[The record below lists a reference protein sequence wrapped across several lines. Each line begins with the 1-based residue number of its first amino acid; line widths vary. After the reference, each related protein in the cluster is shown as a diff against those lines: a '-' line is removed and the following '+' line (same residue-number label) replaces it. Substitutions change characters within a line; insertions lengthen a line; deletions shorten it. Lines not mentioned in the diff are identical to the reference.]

1 MRRGERPAGFE
12 PVSPE
17 LVLVDPELVAHLRP
31 NPELVAH
38 AHASIIAGVLAI
50 GAYEIRGIHAMLSEI
65 AREGGETDQTV
76 ERRLMHALLED
87 EHGIIE
93 LRERAER
100 VQRRLSWW
108 VDAVPPA

>member
-1 MRRGERPAGFE
+1 MRREERPHGFE

-17 LVLVDPELVAHLRP
+17 LVLIDPELVAHVRP
-31 NPELVAH
+31 HPKVVAH
-38 AHASIIAGVLAI
+38 AGASIIGGVLAI

-65 AREGGETDQTV
+65 SREVGETDQTV
-76 ERRLMHALLED
+76 QRRLVHALLED
-87 EHGIIE
+87 EQEIIE

-108 VDAVPPA
+108 VDAVRPA